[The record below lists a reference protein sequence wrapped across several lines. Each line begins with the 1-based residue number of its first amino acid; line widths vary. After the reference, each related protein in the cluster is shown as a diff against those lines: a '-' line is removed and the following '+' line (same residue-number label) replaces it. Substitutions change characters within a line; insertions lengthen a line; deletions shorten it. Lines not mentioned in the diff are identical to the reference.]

1 MDMEGDIIALG
12 KMGHTY
18 VHGRGKARA
27 RKDYAQAKYKRGA
40 TNLSD
45 DRVEARVVGA
55 TPGLTPAH
63 PNRVARPSSAPDV
76 DAQRSGS
83 SAARSVVAPDW
94 ASTLQTQTPAHS
106 DSSTGSTPSGSL
118 QVTQGSSSV
127 AQGSWSARRTRM
139 WTQAWPWGSRDGF
152 D

>member
-1 MDMEGDIIALG
+1 
-12 KMGHTY
+12 MGHTY
-18 VHGRGKARA
+18 VHERGKARA
-27 RKDYAQAKYKRGA
+27 RKDYAQAKYKRDA

-76 DAQRSGS
+76 DAQTSGS

-94 ASTLQTQTPAHS
+94 ASTSPTQTPAHFY
-106 DSSTGSTPSGSL
+106 SSTGSTLGGSP
-118 QVTQGSSSV
+118 QVTQGSSF
-127 AQGSWSARRTRM
+127 AARGS
-139 WTQAWPWGSRDGF
+139 
-152 D
+152 

>member
-76 DAQRSGS
+76 DAQTFGS
-83 SAARSVVAPDW
+83 SAARSAVAPDW
-94 ASTLQTQTPAHS
+94 ASTSPTRTPERFYS
-106 DSSTGSTPSGSL
+106 WTGSTPGGSP
-118 QVTQGSSSV
+118 QVTQGSSS
-127 AQGSWSARRTRM
+127 AARGS
-139 WTQAWPWGSRDGF
+139 
-152 D
+152 